1 MTAAEILAEAAARG
15 FRVTLNSTGDGL
27 ILWPGDDP
35 PADLVNLIRGAKPDI
50 VAHLQTERRRINH
63 WIADKLIDW
72 PPSHCLGCR
81 KPVIVGQLWTTV
93 SNGEVSARFHQKCHG
108 DWLAQQEV
116 AARRAMGLGR
126 SQRE

>member
-1 MTAAEILAEAAARG
+1 MTAAEILAKVTALG

-35 PADLVNLIRGAKPDI
+35 PADLVNLIRGAKTQI
-50 VAHLQTERRRINH
+50 IAVLQNERGRINH

-72 PPSHCLGCR
+72 PPSHCLHCR
-81 KPVIVGQLWTTV
+81 KPIVVGRTWTAV
-93 SNGEVSARFHQKCHG
+93 ANGEVEARFHKDCHV

-116 AARRAMGLGR
+116 AARRAIGLK
-126 SQRE
+126 